1 MIRLPNVTIFFV
13 CLSTWH
19 IFRTFL
25 EKTRIKFYGRLL
37 YFVIWFKLTQF
48 EKYK

>member
-1 MIRLPNVTIFFV
+1 VTTLVDFRIIGTTFV
-13 CLSTWH
+13 CTISWH

-37 YFVIWFKLTQF
+37 YFVI
-48 EKYK
+48 